1 MQREHRATS
10 ILFQTQPKGTDR
22 HIAFPIDNQ
31 FIYSIIMMI
40 YVNHQSVC
48 FQFSSFPISPEMLH
62 LLRKKNPAN
71 YHLKMLCEA
80 RD

>member
-10 ILFQTQPKGTDR
+10 ILQTQLKGTDR

-31 FIYSIIMMI
+31 LIYSIIMMI

-62 LLRKKNPAN
+62 LLKEKKKQPIII
-71 YHLKMLCEA
+71 
-80 RD
+80 

>member
-10 ILFQTQPKGTDR
+10 ILQTQPKGTDR

-31 FIYSIIMMI
+31 LIYSIIMMI

-62 LLRKKNPAN
+62 LLKEKKKQPIII
-71 YHLKMLCEA
+71 
-80 RD
+80 